1 MPGQKQASGCKERN
15 RNGEVMA
22 TTIYYAS
29 DVHGSNRCFRKFL
42 NASKFYNA
50 QVLVMGGDVLGKAI
64 VFLEETRPGVYVT
77 SERGQRLELTTEVEV
92 REFEKVA
99 ADKGL
104 YTYRCRE
111 GERDALYASGEVELV
126 FERLMKERLAEWVS
140 LGDERL
146 AGTGVRCY
154 IMGGN
159 DDPPEVLRALET
171 GRTVHNPEGA
181 PVVLDDASEMISLG
195 WSNPTP
201 WNTPRECSEDELAQR
216 IDALMIHVKRPDALV
231 MNLHVPP
238 FKSGLDDAPELNSDL
253 KVQSSLGQTRF
264 KPVGSTAVREAIERY
279 QPLLGLHGHI
289 HEAHA
294 SCKIG
299 RTVCINPGSDYSEG
313 VLHGVL
319 ATIHKGKLKGYQMV
333 SG

>member
-1 MPGQKQASGCKERN
+1 MT
-15 RNGEVMA
+15 

-42 NASKFYNA
+42 NAAKFYKA
-50 QVLVMGGDVLGKAI
+50 HVLVMGGDVLGKAI
-64 VFLEETRPGVYVT
+64 IFLEETRPGIYVT
-77 SERGQRLELTTEVEV
+77 QERGQRLELTSEGDV
-92 REFEKVA
+92 REFEKIA
-99 ADKGL
+99 ADKGM

-111 GERDALYASGEVELV
+111 GERDALHASGEVESV
-126 FERLMKERLAEWVS
+126 FERLMKERLLEWIT
-140 LGDERL
+140 LADERL

-159 DDPPEVLRALET
+159 DDPPEVLDALDT
-171 GRTVHNPEGA
+171 GRIVHNPEGA
-181 PVVLDDASEMISLG
+181 PVVLDEASEMISLG

-201 WNTPRECSEDELAQR
+201 WNTPRECSEEELAQR
-216 IDALMIHVKRPDALV
+216 IDALMLQVKRPDALV

-238 FKSGLDDAPELNSDL
+238 FKSGLDDAPELNADF
-253 KVQSSLGQTRF
+253 KVQSNLGQTRF
-264 KPVGSTAVREAIERY
+264 IPVGSTAVRAAIERY

-319 ATIHKGKLKGYQMV
+319 ATLHKGNLRGYQMV

>member
-1 MPGQKQASGCKERN
+1 
-15 RNGEVMA
+15 MA

-42 NASKFYNA
+42 NAAKFYKA

-64 VFLEETRPGVYVT
+64 VFLEETRPGVYIT
-77 SERGQRLELTTEVEV
+77 KERGQRLELATEGAVQ
-92 REFEKVA
+92 EFEKVA

-104 YTYRCRE
+104 YPYRCRE
-111 GERDALYASGEVELV
+111 GEQEALYASGDVDTL
-126 FERLMKERLAEWVS
+126 FEGLMKARLEEWVA
-140 LGDERL
+140 LADERL
-146 AGTGVRCY
+146 AGTGVCCY

-159 DDPPEVLRALET
+159 DDPPSVLEALEI
-171 GRTVHNPEGA
+171 GSIVRNPEHA
-181 PVVLDDASEMISLG
+181 PVMLDDVSEMISLG

-201 WNTPRECSEDELAQR
+201 WNTPRECSEDELARR
-216 IDALMIHVKRPDALV
+216 IDALMAQVKRPDALV

-238 FKSGLDDAPELNSDL
+238 YGSGLDEAPELNADL

-264 KPVGSTAVREAIERY
+264 KPVGSSAVRAAIERY

-319 ATIHKGKLKGYQMV
+319 ATVHKGKLRGYQMV

>member
-1 MPGQKQASGCKERN
+1 MT
-15 RNGEVMA
+15 

-42 NASKFYNA
+42 NAAKFYKA
-50 QVLVMGGDVLGKAI
+50 QVLVMGGDILGKAI
-64 VFLEETRPGVYVT
+64 IFLEETRPGMYVT
-77 SERGQRLELTTEVEV
+77 QERGQRLELTSEADI
-92 REFEKVA
+92 REFEKIA
-99 ADKGL
+99 ADKGM

-111 GERDALYASGEVELV
+111 GERDALHASGEVESV
-126 FERLMKERLAEWVS
+126 FERLMKERLLEWIT
-140 LGDERL
+140 LADERL

-159 DDPPEVLRALET
+159 DDPPEVLNVLDT
-171 GRTVHNPEGA
+171 GRIVHNPEGA
-181 PVVLDDASEMISLG
+181 PVVLDEASEMISLG

-201 WNTPRECSEDELAQR
+201 WNTPRECSEDELEQR
-216 IDALMIHVKRPDALV
+216 IDALMLQVKRPDALV

-238 FKSGLDDAPELNSDL
+238 FKSGLDDAPELNADF
-253 KVQSSLGQTRF
+253 KVQSNLGQTRF
-264 KPVGSTAVREAIERY
+264 IPVGSTAVRAAIERY

-319 ATIHKGKLKGYQMV
+319 ATLHKGKLRGYQMV

>member
-1 MPGQKQASGCKERN
+1 
-15 RNGEVMA
+15 MA
-22 TTIYYAS
+22 TTLYYAS

-42 NASKFYNA
+42 NAAKFYKA
-50 QVLVMGGDVLGKAI
+50 GILVMGGDILGKAI
-64 VFLEETRPGVYVT
+64 VFLEETRPGVFVT
-77 SERGQRLELTTEVEV
+77 KERGQHLELTSQSEIQEY
-92 REFEKVA
+92 EKIA
-99 ADKGL
+99 SDKGL
-104 YTYRCRE
+104 YPYRCRE
-111 GERDALYASGEVELV
+111 GEQDALYASGAVEAL
-126 FERLMKERLAEWVS
+126 FERLMKARLEEWVM
-140 LGDERL
+140 LADERL

-154 IMGGN
+154 MMGGN
-159 DDPPEVLRALET
+159 DDPPAVLEALEG
-171 GRTVHNPEGA
+171 GRMVCNPENA
-181 PVVLDDASEMISLG
+181 PVQLDDDSEMISLG

-201 WNTPRECSEDELAQR
+201 WNTPRECSEDELALR
-216 IDALMIHVKRPDALV
+216 IDALMKQVKRPDALV

-238 FKSGLDDAPELNSDL
+238 YGSGLDDAPELNAAL

-264 KPVGSTAVREAIERY
+264 KPVGSTAVRAAIERY

-299 RTVCINPGSDYSEG
+299 RTVCINPGSDYGEG

-319 ATIHKGKLKGYQMV
+319 ATLHKGKLRGYQMV

>member
-1 MPGQKQASGCKERN
+1 
-15 RNGEVMA
+15 
-22 TTIYYAS
+22 
-29 DVHGSNRCFRKFL
+29 
-42 NASKFYNA
+42 
-50 QVLVMGGDVLGKAI
+50 MGGDVLGKAI
-64 VFLEETRPGVYVT
+64 VFLEETRPGIYIT
-77 SERGQRLELTTEVEV
+77 KERSQRLELTSEAEV

-99 ADKGL
+99 ADKGM
-104 YTYRCRE
+104 YTYRCRK
-111 GERDALYASGEVELV
+111 GERDALYATGEVESV
-126 FERLMKERLAEWVS
+126 FERLMKERLMEWIT

-146 AGTGVRCY
+146 AGSGVRCY

-159 DDPPEVLRALET
+159 DDPPEVLNALDT
-171 GRTVHNPEGA
+171 GRIVHNPEGA
-181 PVVLDDASEMISLG
+181 PVILDEASEMISLG

-216 IDALMIHVKRPDALV
+216 IDALMMQVKRPDALV

-238 FKSGLDDAPELNSDL
+238 FKSGLDDAPELNSEL
-253 KVQSSLGQTRF
+253 KVQSNLGQTRF
-264 KPVGSTAVREAIERY
+264 KPVGSTAVRAAIERY

-319 ATIHKGKLKGYQMV
+319 ATLHKGKLKGYQMV

>member
-1 MPGQKQASGCKERN
+1 MT
-15 RNGEVMA
+15 

-42 NASKFYNA
+42 NAAKFYKA

-64 VFLEETRPGVYVT
+64 IFLEETRPGIYVT
-77 SERGQRLELTTEVEV
+77 QERGQRLELTSEGDV
-92 REFEKVA
+92 REFEKIA
-99 ADKGL
+99 ADKGM

-111 GERDALYASGEVELV
+111 GERDALHASGEVESV
-126 FERLMKERLAEWVS
+126 FERLMKERLLEWIT
-140 LGDERL
+140 LADERL

-159 DDPPEVLRALET
+159 DDPLEVLNVLDT
-171 GRTVHNPEGA
+171 GRFVHNPEGA
-181 PVVLDDASEMISLG
+181 PVVLDEESEMISLG

-216 IDALMIHVKRPDALV
+216 IDALMLQVKRPDALV

-238 FKSGLDDAPELNSDL
+238 FKSGLDDAPELNADF
-253 KVQSSLGQTRF
+253 KVQSNLGQTRF
-264 KPVGSTAVREAIERY
+264 IPVGSTAVRAAIERY

-319 ATIHKGKLKGYQMV
+319 ATLHKGKLRGYQMV

>member
-1 MPGQKQASGCKERN
+1 MT
-15 RNGEVMA
+15 

-29 DVHGSNRCFRKFL
+29 DIHGSNRCFRKFL
-42 NASKFYNA
+42 NAAKFYKA
-50 QVLVMGGDVLGKAI
+50 QVLVMGGDVLGKTI
-64 VFLEETRPGVYVT
+64 VFLEETRPGIYVT
-77 SERGQRLELTTEVEV
+77 KERGQRLELTSEAEV

-99 ADKGL
+99 ADKGM
-104 YTYRCRE
+104 YTYRCRK
-111 GERDALYASGEVELV
+111 GERDALYATGEVESV
-126 FERLMKERLAEWVS
+126 FERLMKERLMEWIT
-140 LGDERL
+140 LADERL
-146 AGTGVRCY
+146 AGTGVCCY

-159 DDPPEVLRALET
+159 DDPPEVLNALDA
-171 GRTVHNPEGA
+171 GRIVHNPESA
-181 PVVLDDASEMISLG
+181 PIVLDEASEMISLG

-216 IDALMIHVKRPDALV
+216 IDALMMEVKRPDALV

-238 FKSGLDDAPELNSDL
+238 FKSGLDDAPELNAEL
-253 KVQSSLGQTRF
+253 KVQSNLGQTRF
-264 KPVGSTAVREAIERY
+264 KPVGSTAVRAAIERY

-319 ATIHKGKLKGYQMV
+319 ATLHKGKLKGYQMV

>member
-1 MPGQKQASGCKERN
+1 MRSRVMQHYTGEHAS
-15 RNGEVMA
+15 
-22 TTIYYAS
+22 
-29 DVHGSNRCFRKFL
+29 
-42 NASKFYNA
+42 
-50 QVLVMGGDVLGKAI
+50 
-64 VFLEETRPGVYVT
+64 
-77 SERGQRLELTTEVEV
+77 RGRH
-92 REFEKVA
+92 
-99 ADKGL
+99 
-104 YTYRCRE
+104 
-111 GERDALYASGEVELV
+111 
-126 FERLMKERLAEWVS
+126 ERLAEWVL

-171 GRTVHNPEGA
+171 GSIVHNPEGA

-216 IDALMIHVKRPDALV
+216 IDALMTHVKRPDALV

-264 KPVGSTAVREAIERY
+264 KPVGSTAVRAAIERY

>member
-1 MPGQKQASGCKERN
+1 
-15 RNGEVMA
+15 MA
-22 TTIYYAS
+22 TTLYYAS

-42 NASKFYNA
+42 NAAKFYKA

-64 VFLEETRPGVYVT
+64 VFLEETRPGVFMAI
-77 SERGQRLELTTEVEV
+77 ERGQRVELTTEAAVQEY
-92 REFEKVA
+92 EKVA

-104 YTYRCRE
+104 YPYRCRE
-111 GERDALYASGEVELV
+111 GERDALFATGEVESL
-126 FERLMKERLAEWVS
+126 FERLMKERLQDWVA
-140 LGDERL
+140 LADERL

-154 IMGGN
+154 MMGGN
-159 DDPPEVLRALET
+159 DDPPVVLEALQE
-171 GRTVHNPEGA
+171 GRIVCNPEGA
-181 PVVLDDASEMISLG
+181 PVALDDASEMISLG

-201 WNTPRECSEDELAQR
+201 WQTPRECSEEELAQR
-216 IDALMIHVKRPDALV
+216 IDALMERVQRPDALV

-238 FKSGLDDAPELNSDL
+238 YGSGLDDAPELNPDL

-264 KPVGSTAVREAIERY
+264 KPVGSTAVRAAIERY

-294 SCKIG
+294 TCKIG
-299 RTVCINPGSDYSEG
+299 RTICINPGSDYGEG

-319 ATIHKGKLKGYQMV
+319 ATLHKGKLRGYQMV

>member
-1 MPGQKQASGCKERN
+1 
-15 RNGEVMA
+15 MA

-42 NASKFYNA
+42 NAAKFYKA
-50 QVLVMGGDVLGKAI
+50 QVLVMGGDILGKAI
-64 VFLEETRPGVYVT
+64 IFLEETQPGIYLT
-77 SERGQRLELTTEVEV
+77 KERGQRLELTSEGDVQ
-92 REFEKVA
+92 EFEKIA

-104 YTYRCRE
+104 YTYRCLE
-111 GERDALYASGEVELV
+111 GEREALHASGEIESI
-126 FERLMKERLAEWVS
+126 FERLMKERLIDWIA
-140 LGDERL
+140 LADERL

-159 DDPPEVLRALET
+159 DDPPEVLSALDT
-171 GRTVHNPEGA
+171 GRIVHNPEGA
-181 PVVLDDASEMISLG
+181 PVELDDTSEMISLG

-201 WNTPRECSEDELAQR
+201 WNTPRECSEEELAQR
-216 IDALMIHVKRPDALV
+216 IDTLMAQVKRPESLV

-238 FKSGLDDAPELNSDL
+238 FKSGLDDAPELNADL
-253 KVQSSLGQTRF
+253 KVQSNLGQTRF
-264 KPVGSTAVREAIERY
+264 KPVGSTAVRAAIERY

-319 ATIHKGKLKGYQMV
+319 ATLHKGKLRGYQMV

>member
-1 MPGQKQASGCKERN
+1 MN
-15 RNGEVMA
+15 

-42 NASKFYNA
+42 NAAKFYKAN
-50 QVLVMGGDVLGKAI
+50 VLVMGGDVLGKAI
-64 VFLEETRPGVYVT
+64 IFLEETRPDIYVT
-77 SERGQRLELTTEVEV
+77 QERGQRLELTSEADV
-92 REFEKVA
+92 REFEKIA
-99 ADKGL
+99 ADKGI

-111 GERDALYASGEVELV
+111 GERDALYAAGEVESV
-126 FERLMKERLAEWVS
+126 FERLMKERLIEWVT
-140 LGDERL
+140 LADERL
-146 AGTGVRCY
+146 AGSGVRCY

-159 DDPPEVLRALET
+159 DDPPEVLNALDT
-171 GRTVHNPEGA
+171 GRIVHNPEGA
-181 PVVLDDASEMISLG
+181 PVELDEVSEMISLG

-216 IDALMIHVKRPDALV
+216 IDALMMQVKRPDALV

-238 FKSGLDDAPELNSDL
+238 FKSGLDDAPELNADF
-253 KVQSSLGQTRF
+253 KVQSNLGQTRF
-264 KPVGSTAVREAIERY
+264 KPVGSTAVRAAIERY

-319 ATIHKGKLKGYQMV
+319 ATLYKGKLRGHQMV

>member
-1 MPGQKQASGCKERN
+1 
-15 RNGEVMA
+15 
-22 TTIYYAS
+22 
-29 DVHGSNRCFRKFL
+29 
-42 NASKFYNA
+42 
-50 QVLVMGGDVLGKAI
+50 MGGDVLGKAI

-77 SERGQRLELTTEVEV
+77 KERGQHLELTTEGEV

-104 YTYRCRE
+104 YTYRSRE
-111 GERDALYASGEVELV
+111 GERDALYASGEVESV
-126 FERLMKERLAEWVS
+126 FEHLMKERLEEWIS

-146 AGTGVRCY
+146 AGTGVQCY

-159 DDPPEVLRALET
+159 DDPPAVLDALDN
-171 GRTVHNPEGA
+171 GRIVHNPEGA
-181 PVVLDDASEMISLG
+181 PVALDDVSEMISLG

-201 WNTPRECSEDELAQR
+201 WNTPRECSEDELAKR
-216 IDALMIHVKRPDALV
+216 IDALMMKVKRPDALV

-238 FKSGLDDAPELNSDL
+238 YGSGLDDAPELDSNL

-264 KPVGSTAVREAIERY
+264 KPVGSTAVRAAIERY

-319 ATIHKGKLKGYQMV
+319 ATLHKGKLRGYQMV

>member
-1 MPGQKQASGCKERN
+1 
-15 RNGEVMA
+15 MA

-42 NASKFYNA
+42 NASKFYKA

-77 SERGQRLELTTEVEV
+77 NERGQRLELTTEAEV
-92 REFEKVA
+92 REFEKVT

-111 GERDALYASGEVELV
+111 GEREALYASGEVESV

-171 GRTVHNPEGA
+171 GRIVHNPEGA

-216 IDALMIHVKRPDALV
+216 IDALMTHVKRPDTLV

-238 FKSGLDDAPELNSDL
+238 FKSGLDDAPELNSDF

-264 KPVGSTAVREAIERY
+264 KPVGSTAVRAAIERY

-319 ATIHKGKLKGYQMV
+319 ATIHKGNLKGYQMV

>member
-1 MPGQKQASGCKERN
+1 MN
-15 RNGEVMA
+15 

-42 NASKFYNA
+42 NAAKFYKAN
-50 QVLVMGGDVLGKAI
+50 VLVMGGDVLGKAI
-64 VFLEETRPGVYVT
+64 IFLEETRPDIYVT
-77 SERGQRLELTTEVEV
+77 QERGQRLELTSEADV
-92 REFEKVA
+92 REFEKIA
-99 ADKGL
+99 ADKGI

-111 GERDALYASGEVELV
+111 GERDALYAAGEVESV
-126 FERLMKERLAEWVS
+126 FERLMKERLIEWVT
-140 LGDERL
+140 LADERL
-146 AGTGVRCY
+146 AGSGVRCY

-159 DDPPEVLRALET
+159 DDPPEVLNALDT
-171 GRTVHNPEGA
+171 GRIVHNPEGA
-181 PVVLDDASEMISLG
+181 PVELDEVSEMISLG

-216 IDALMIHVKRPDALV
+216 IDALMMQVKRPDALV

-238 FKSGLDDAPELNSDL
+238 FKSGLDDAPELNADF
-253 KVQSSLGQTRF
+253 KVQSNLGQTRF
-264 KPVGSTAVREAIERY
+264 KPVGSTAVRAAIERY

-313 VLHGVL
+313 ILHGVL
-319 ATIHKGKLKGYQMV
+319 ATLHKGNLRGHQMV

>member
-1 MPGQKQASGCKERN
+1 MT
-15 RNGEVMA
+15 

-42 NASKFYNA
+42 NAAKFYKA

-64 VFLEETRPGVYVT
+64 IFLEETRPGIYVT
-77 SERGQRLELTTEVEV
+77 QERGQRLELTSETDV
-92 REFEKVA
+92 REFEKIA
-99 ADKGL
+99 ADKGM

-111 GERDALYASGEVELV
+111 GERDALHAAGEVESV
-126 FERLMKERLAEWVS
+126 FERLMNERLMEWIT
-140 LGDERL
+140 LADERL
-146 AGTGVRCY
+146 TGTGVRCY

-159 DDPPEVLRALET
+159 DDPPEVLRALDT
-171 GRTVHNPEGA
+171 GRIVHNPEGA
-181 PVVLDDASEMISLG
+181 PVVLDEASEMISLG

-216 IDALMIHVKRPDALV
+216 IDTLMMQVKRPDALV

-238 FKSGLDDAPELNSDL
+238 FMSGLDDAPELNADF
-253 KVQSSLGQTRF
+253 KVQSNLGQTRF
-264 KPVGSTAVREAIERY
+264 KPVGSTAVRAAIERY

-319 ATIHKGKLKGYQMV
+319 ATLHKGKLKGYQMV

>member
-1 MPGQKQASGCKERN
+1 MT
-15 RNGEVMA
+15 

-42 NASKFYNA
+42 NAAKFYKA

-64 VFLEETRPGVYVT
+64 IFLEETRPGIYVT
-77 SERGQRLELTTEVEV
+77 QERGQRLELTSEADV
-92 REFEKVA
+92 REFEKIA
-99 ADKGL
+99 ADKGM

-111 GERDALYASGEVELV
+111 GERDALHASGEVESV
-126 FERLMKERLAEWVS
+126 FERLMKERLLEWIT
-140 LGDERL
+140 LADERL

-159 DDPPEVLRALET
+159 DDPPEVLNALDT
-171 GRTVHNPEGA
+171 GRIVHNPEGA
-181 PVVLDDASEMISLG
+181 PVVLDEVSEMISLG

-216 IDALMIHVKRPDALV
+216 IDALMLQVKRPDALV

-238 FKSGLDDAPELNSDL
+238 FKSGLDDAPELNADF
-253 KVQSSLGQTRF
+253 KVQSNLGQTRF
-264 KPVGSTAVREAIERY
+264 IPVGSTAVRAAIERY

-319 ATIHKGKLKGYQMV
+319 ATLHKGKLRGYQMV

>member
-1 MPGQKQASGCKERN
+1 M
-15 RNGEVMA
+15 
-22 TTIYYAS
+22 TITIYYAS
-29 DVHGSNRCFRKFL
+29 DIHGSNRCFRKFL
-42 NASKFYNA
+42 NAAKFYKA

-64 VFLEETRPGVYVT
+64 VFLEETRPGNYVT
-77 SERGQRLELTTEVEV
+77 KERGQRLELTSEAEV

-99 ADKGL
+99 ADKGM
-104 YTYRCRE
+104 YTYRCRK
-111 GERDALYASGEVELV
+111 GERDALYATGEVESV
-126 FERLMKERLAEWVS
+126 FERLMKERLMEWIT

-146 AGTGVRCY
+146 AGSGVRCY

-159 DDPPEVLRALET
+159 DDPPEVLNALDT
-171 GRTVHNPEGA
+171 GRIVHNPEGA
-181 PVVLDDASEMISLG
+181 PVILDEASEMISLG

-216 IDALMIHVKRPDALV
+216 IDALMMQVKRPDALV

-238 FKSGLDDAPELNSDL
+238 FKSGLDDAPELNSEL
-253 KVQSSLGQTRF
+253 KVQSNLGQTRF
-264 KPVGSTAVREAIERY
+264 KPVGSTAVRAAIERY
-279 QPLLGLHGHI
+279 QPLLSLHGHI

-319 ATIHKGKLKGYQMV
+319 ATLHKGKLKGYQMV

>member
-1 MPGQKQASGCKERN
+1 MT
-15 RNGEVMA
+15 

-29 DVHGSNRCFRKFL
+29 DIHGSNRCFRKFL
-42 NASKFYNA
+42 NAAKFYKA

-64 VFLEETRPGVYVT
+64 VFLEETRPGIYVT
-77 SERGQRLELTTEVEV
+77 KERGQRLELTSEAEV

-99 ADKGL
+99 ADKGM
-104 YTYRCRE
+104 YTYRCRK
-111 GERDALYASGEVELV
+111 GERDALYATGEVESV
-126 FERLMKERLAEWVS
+126 FERLMKERLMEWIT
-140 LGDERL
+140 LADERL
-146 AGTGVRCY
+146 TGTGVCCY

-159 DDPPEVLRALET
+159 DDPPEVLNVLDT
-171 GRTVHNPEGA
+171 GRIVHNPEGA
-181 PVVLDDASEMISLG
+181 PVILDEASEMISLG

-216 IDALMIHVKRPDALV
+216 IDALMMQVKRPDALV

-238 FKSGLDDAPELNSDL
+238 FKSGLDDAPELNSEL
-253 KVQSSLGQTRF
+253 KVQSNLGQTRF
-264 KPVGSTAVREAIERY
+264 KPVGSTAVRAAIERY
-279 QPLLGLHGHI
+279 QPLLSLHGHI

-319 ATIHKGKLKGYQMV
+319 ATLHKGKLKGYQMV

>member
-1 MPGQKQASGCKERN
+1 
-15 RNGEVMA
+15 MA

-42 NASKFYNA
+42 NAAKFYKA

-64 VFLEETRPGVYVT
+64 VFLEETRPGIFVT
-77 SERGQRLELTTEVEV
+77 KERGQRLELTSEEDV
-92 REFEKVA
+92 REFEKIA
-99 ADKGL
+99 ADKGM
-104 YTYRCRE
+104 YTYLCRE
-111 GERDALYASGEVELV
+111 GEREALHASGEVESI
-126 FERLMKERLAEWVS
+126 FERLMKERLLEWVA
-140 LGDERL
+140 LADERL

-159 DDPPEVLRALET
+159 DDPPEVLSALDS
-171 GRTVHNPEGA
+171 GRIVHNPEA
-181 PVVLDDASEMISLG
+181 VPVELDETSEMISVG

-216 IDALMIHVKRPDALV
+216 IDTLMTQVKRPEALV

-238 FKSGLDDAPELNSDL
+238 FKSGLDDAPELNADL
-253 KVQSSLGQTRF
+253 KVQSNLGQTRF
-264 KPVGSTAVREAIERY
+264 KPVGSTAVRAAIERY

-319 ATIHKGKLKGYQMV
+319 ATLHKGKLRGYQMV

>member
-1 MPGQKQASGCKERN
+1 MT
-15 RNGEVMA
+15 

-42 NASKFYNA
+42 NAAKFYKA

-64 VFLEETRPGVYVT
+64 IFLEETRPGIYVT
-77 SERGQRLELTTEVEV
+77 QERGQRLELTSEADV
-92 REFEKVA
+92 REFEKIA
-99 ADKGL
+99 ADKGM

-111 GERDALYASGEVELV
+111 GERDALHASGEVESV
-126 FERLMKERLAEWVS
+126 FERLMKERLLEWIT
-140 LGDERL
+140 LADERL

-159 DDPPEVLRALET
+159 DDPPEVLNVLDT
-171 GRTVHNPEGA
+171 GRFVHNPEGA
-181 PVVLDDASEMISLG
+181 PVVLDEASEMISLG

-216 IDALMIHVKRPDALV
+216 IDALMLQVKRPDALV

-238 FKSGLDDAPELNSDL
+238 FKSGLDDAPELNADF
-253 KVQSSLGQTRF
+253 KVQSNLGQTRF
-264 KPVGSTAVREAIERY
+264 IPVGSTAVRAAIERY

-319 ATIHKGKLKGYQMV
+319 ATLHKGKLRGYQMV